1 MQPDWPFDMDREAL
15 LRHLDEGTAQLRRG
29 EGIELRGDEELRQF
43 FDEINAEGRRRYQ
56 ARFGEL

>member
-29 EGIELRGDEELRQF
+29 EGIGPHGF
-43 FDEINAEGRRRYQ
+43 SATRR
-56 ARFGEL
+56 